1 MDLLDSFREE
11 IPVTREEVRIPVF
24 SRSPDLVHHP
34 ATNRSPGLHRP
45 VTSRSPGLCRPVT
58 SRSPGLHHHPVI
70 SLRDDR
76 HAGLWVPP
84 VLARR

>member
-45 VTSRSPGLCRPVT
+45 VTSRSPGL
-58 SRSPGLHHHPVI
+58 HHHPVI

-76 HAGLWVPP
+76 HDGLWVPP